1 MVHQP
6 YSSWLLDEVKLTP
19 EQKAQLET
27 HMLTCTE
34 CQPVQQAWV
43 SVKQE
48 IKSSPMAS
56 PTVGFTTRWKT
67 YLQIRNSINQR
78 QLAKRW
84 LLGLSLAAVTTL
96 LLLVTQIFTSG
107 SAVTLLLGVSQAQ
120 QLVTNLGSQLRN
132 VSWLLFHNASPWI
145 WIILGVGVASWV
157 AISIL
162 AGSYIIVRAQR
173 KASANHEN

>member
-19 EQKAQLET
+19 EQKTKLEK

-34 CQPVQQAWV
+34 CQPVQHAWV
-43 SVKQE
+43 SVKKE
-48 IKSSPMAS
+48 ITSAPMVSPAA
-56 PTVGFTTRWKT
+56 GFTTRWKT
-67 YLQIRNSINQR
+67 YLQIRNTVNQK

-84 LLGLSLAAVTTL
+84 LLGLSLAAVATL
-96 LLLVTQIFTSG
+96 ILLITQIFTSG
-107 SAVTLLLGVSQAQ
+107 SALPLILGISNAQ
-120 QLVTNLGSQLRN
+120 QMVTGLISQLRN

-157 AISIL
+157 AISFI
-162 AGSYIIVRAQR
+162 AGSLIIVRARR
-173 KASANHEN
+173 KESPNHEN

>member
-19 EQKAQLET
+19 GQKAQLEE

-34 CQPVQQAWV
+34 CQPVQHAWV

-48 IKSSPMAS
+48 IKSSPIVS
-56 PTVGFTTRWKT
+56 PAAGFTARWKT

-84 LLGLSLAAVTTL
+84 LLGLSLAAVATL
-96 LLLVTQIFTSG
+96 ILLVTQIFTSG
-107 SAVTLLLGVSQAQ
+107 SAVTLILGVSQAQ
-120 QLVTNLGSQLRN
+120 QLVNGLASQVRN
-132 VSWLLFHNASPWI
+132 VSWILFHNASPWI

-162 AGSYIIVRAQR
+162 AGSYIIVHARR
-173 KASANHEN
+173 KESLNHEN